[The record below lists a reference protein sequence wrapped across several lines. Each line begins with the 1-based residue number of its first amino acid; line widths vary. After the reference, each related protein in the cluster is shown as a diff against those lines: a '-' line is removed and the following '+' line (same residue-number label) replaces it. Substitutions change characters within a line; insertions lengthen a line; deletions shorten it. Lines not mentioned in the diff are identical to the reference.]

1 MLQCRVNECVR
12 HGVRW
17 PLLTSRGAGPPRS
30 CAGACSGSV
39 QRELGDDSG
48 LRSKMQ
54 AFIDAVAPKLQLHRI
69 HRGDRPSMKAA
80 SLRRRNDVNG
90 REPLLSLRKAAY
102 DRLVELLEMGW
113 PSLSR
118 AERWHRGPLGRQLRS
133 GRSNIYIYRDVFTR
147 RKPLCIHCI
156 SCM

>member
-1 MLQCRVNECVR
+1 
-12 HGVRW
+12 
-17 PLLTSRGAGPPRS
+17 
-30 CAGACSGSV
+30 
-39 QRELGDDSG
+39 
-48 LRSKMQ
+48 
-54 AFIDAVAPKLQLHRI
+54 
-69 HRGDRPSMKAA
+69 MKAA

-133 GRSNIYIYRDVFTR
+133 GRSNIYTSGR
-147 RKPLCIHCI
+147 IHKAEAAVY
-156 SCM
+156 SLYLMYVSAQ

>member
-1 MLQCRVNECVR
+1 MFD
-12 HGVRW
+12 
-17 PLLTSRGAGPPRS
+17 LLPQPQLCCNAEWTS
-30 CAGACSGSV
+30 ACSGSV

-80 SLRRRNDVNG
+80 GLRRRNDVNG
-90 REPLLSLRKAAY
+90 REPLLSLRKGVPKAAY

-133 GRSNIYIYRDVFTR
+133 GRSNIYIYIGTYSQGGSRV
-147 RKPLCIHCI
+147 CIHCI